1 MPDNRKFWKTI
12 KLYFSNKGL
21 NSNKLLLTERDKLF
35 YNENKL
41 ASTFGSYSEN
51 ITPNLILKNPPTN
64 KAKENLTFLR
74 ANNSVKSVRVQI
86 RSFLWCLFGHFS
98 CSETCFNFIPITSDQ
113 VRKEILNHDGSK
125 ATMRGDISAD
135 ILNWSIEVHLL
146 KSSTSHFAMECFQKF

>member
-21 NSNKLLLTERDKLF
+21 NSNKLLFTERDKLF

-41 ASTFGSYSEN
+41 ASTFRSYSEN

-74 ANNSVKSVRVQI
+74 ANNSVKSVQI
-86 RSFLWCLFGHFS
+86 RSFLWSVFGHFF
-98 CSETCFNFIPITSDQ
+98 CSETCFNFIPITFDQ

-135 ILNWSIEVHLL
+135 ILNGSIEVHLL
-146 KSSTSHFAMECFQKF
+146 KSSTSHFAMECSQKF